1 MPAWDPLNYS
11 GLISLLTIRVGAA
24 LRLAPFLGGG
34 PMPLLAWAGISVAV
48 AAILAPNSGP
58 PPDVEIG
65 SIFWIALA
73 AKELFVGIVIG
84 SLVRIAFFVLEAAGE
99 LAGLSTVA
107 IPGVSLDEGAR
118 GARLTGAFTLLGTG
132 IFFLVDGHHALIA
145 GFAGTMKCIP
155 PGVMPGA
162 LDISAR
168 GTAAVLGLFS
178 SAMGAAVLISAPI
191 FIAGIAAD
199 LGIGLVYRLAPG
211 MAPPV
216 GAQAVR
222 AVLVQAAV
230 IAALGV
236 VVSIAVEFLVDAMNR
251 LDLCSLA

>member
-191 FIAGIAAD
+191 FI
-199 LGIGLVYRLAPG
+199 GLVYRLAPG